1 LTITSS
7 NITEDNINLLTYETV
22 GRLVLTYGELWDTTY
37 IIANASSTD
46 ITITKE
52 DLGLT
57 SLSNIYFKV
66 EVAEATDVVM
76 VDSAVVG
83 LYDIN
88 VENNNSSKLYQ
99 ANNLKHELDNLN
111 YYDGIVEALTAK
123 EEFQGANE
131 MFYNFI
137 TFLETFYGNNHLDH
151 ISR

>member
-1 LTITSS
+1 MTITSS
-7 NITEDNINLLTYETV
+7 NITEDSINLLTYETV
-22 GRLVLTYGELWDTTY
+22 GRLVLTYGELWNQTY

-52 DLGLT
+52 VLGLT
-57 SLSNIYFKV
+57 SLNNIYFSV
-66 EVAEATDVVM
+66 EVSESVDTAM
-76 VDSAVVG
+76 LDSAVEG
-83 LYDIN
+83 LYVIC

-111 YYDGIVEALTAK
+111 YYDGIVESLTAK

-151 ISR
+151 IRR